1 MKQNSEIL
9 IYRTKDNEIRIETR
23 LKDETVWLNRHQL
36 AELFNRDIKTIGKHI
51 NNVFNEGE
59 LDKKSVVAKFAT
71 TAQDEK
77 TYQVEFYN
85 LDVIISV
92 GYRVKSSQGTQFRQ
106 WATKRIHEYIVKGFT
121 MDDDRLKQ
129 EGARSRYFEELL
141 QRIRDIRS
149 SERNF
154 YQKVTDI
161 YATSI
166 DYKNDNKLTK
176 EFFATVQNKMHYAI
190 HGKTAAEMINERV
203 DADKPFLGLTDFKG
217 KYITARDIGIAKN
230 YLSEEELKQLNL
242 IVSMYLD
249 FAELQATNGRPMKMQ
264 DWIQKLDDFLQISE
278 KELLTNAGKISHEKA
293 LDKANI
299 EYEKYRKEEDKKYI
313 SDFDREVKKLLKN
326 ENE

>member
-1 MKQNSEIL
+1 MESKKMKQNSEIL
-9 IYRTKDNEIRIETR
+9 IYQTKDNETRIETR

-121 MDDDRLKQ
+121 IDDDRLKQ

-161 YATSI
+161 YATSV
-166 DYKNDNKLTK
+166 DYKNDDKLTK

-203 DADKPFLGLTDFKG
+203 DADKPFLGRQG
-217 KYITARDIGIAKN
+217 YWN
-230 YLSEEELKQLNL
+230 S
-242 IVSMYLD
+242 
-249 FAELQATNGRPMKMQ
+249 
-264 DWIQKLDDFLQISE
+264 QKLSIRRGTE
-278 KELLTNAGKISHEKA
+278 T
-293 LDKANI
+293 
-299 EYEKYRKEEDKKYI
+299 
-313 SDFDREVKKLLKN
+313 VKSYSIN
-326 ENE
+326 VSGFC